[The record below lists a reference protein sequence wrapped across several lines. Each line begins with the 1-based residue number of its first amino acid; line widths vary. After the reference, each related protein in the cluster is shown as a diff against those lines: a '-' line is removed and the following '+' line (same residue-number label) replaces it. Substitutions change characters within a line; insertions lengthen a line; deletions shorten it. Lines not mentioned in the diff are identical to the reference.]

1 MAVTLPAR
9 QAGPALAA
17 CRCAIR
23 RAAPGRCVLPA
34 RRCVPAD
41 HGLLHHQRRAA
52 EHRCIAA
59 CLGVRAGVGDR
70 RVRRRVRGPAGP
82 RRPARRPLRSPP
94 IFLGALIGFVVASA
108 VCGFAPTVGVLI
120 AARIVQGAT
129 AALLIPQVLAT
140 FHHTLNTSA
149 RRVRWPC
156 TARPPASPPWWGNW
170 WAVCWSAPTS
180 PGTSWRPIFL
190 VNVPIGLVVLLVAAR
205 IVPKTRSDHPVGID
219 LPGTVLFAATL
230 TALLVPLTEG
240 HSLGWP
246 WWTWAMIALAV
257 VLGAV
262 TFVVEQRAER
272 RGEIPLLPP
281 SLLRLPSMSRGLV
294 MVFAFSIGFGAFM
307 FVFALT
313 VQDGLHAD
321 ALHGGLAILPMAVLF
336 FLGSVFAPRLIGR
349 FGRAAL
355 SVGAVIQLA
364 GLASLVVV
372 VVQGWP
378 HVGLWAMAVP
388 LALAG
393 AGQSMLFAGLFR
405 SVLADVPTYL
415 GGVGSGVLITLQQ
428 SGLALGVATLGTLY
442 LARRR
447 TTPPTP
453 SPPSSTCR
461 WPSSPCSPSAP
472 PRCRASPRPPRE
484 HRRSKPEPDT
494 GATMIMNREYSSH
507 YPGTLAGGGNAA
519 KDPAR

>member
-1 MAVTLPAR
+1 MVVTLPAK
-9 QAGPALAA
+9 QAGPASPRVVALSGGLHPVGVFFLLAGA
-17 CRCAIR
+17 FLPIMDFFITNVALPSIDASLHASASELELVIAGYGVAY
-23 RAAPGRCVLPA
+23 AALLVLGGRL
-34 RRCVPAD
+34 
-41 HGLLHHQRRAA
+41 
-52 EHRCIAA
+52 
-59 CLGVRAGVGDR
+59 GDR
-70 RVRRRVRGPAGP
+70 YGRHQV
-82 RRPARRPLRSPP
+82 
-94 IFLGALIGFVVASA
+94 FLGALIGFVVASA

-140 FHHTLNTSA
+140 FHHTLQHQRKARALALYGATSGIA
-149 RRVRWPC
+149 
-156 TARPPASPPWWGNW
+156 
-170 WAVCWSAPTS
+170 AVVGQLVGGLLVSADIA
-180 PGTSWRPIFL
+180 GTSWRPIFL
-190 VNVPIGLVVLLVAAR
+190 VNVPIGLVVLLVAGR
-205 IVPKTRSDHPVGID
+205 IVPRTRSNHPVGID

-246 WWTWAMIALAV
+246 WWTWALIAIAV

-281 SLLRLPSMSRGLV
+281 SLLRLPSMSRGLA

-313 VQDGLHAD
+313 VQDGLHED

-364 GLASLVVV
+364 DLASLVVV
-372 VVQGWP
+372 FVQGWP
-378 HVGLWAMAVP
+378 HVSLWAMAVP

-393 AGQSMLFAGLFR
+393 VGQSLLFAGLFR
-405 SVLADVPTYL
+405 SVLADVPTHL

-442 LARRR
+442 LARAAHDTAHAFATVEAVQMGIIAVLAIGAAALSRF
-447 TTPPTP
+447 TEAAAGTPPLE
-453 SPPSSTCR
+453 
-461 WPSSPCSPSAP
+461 A
-472 PRCRASPRPPRE
+472 
-484 HRRSKPEPDT
+484 
-494 GATMIMNREYSSH
+494 
-507 YPGTLAGGGNAA
+507 
-519 KDPAR
+519 